1 MEYLGKKFKI
11 MHITDTQDTQF
22 TSPDTIRFITAA
34 LDSEKPDLVVFS
46 GDTVKG
52 YGVTLKI
59 GNEAANAAKTIRNTL
74 EPLVQRGVPFTFT
87 YGNHDR
93 TDKSTGEMQTI
104 VYESCP
110 SCVNGEMLSRL
121 NATDCMC
128 LPVYTAR
135 GKIAFAL
142 YLIDNC
148 SRIEGK
154 YNGVTDEQLE
164 WMEKTSEQ
172 LKEMNGGTEVP
183 ITVFQHIPV
192 YELYETL
199 DEVEKDTPG
208 ALEGNRTHRGR
219 YYALTASMRVRGEKM
234 GENIASTSQNGEFET
249 WRDKTSVRAA
259 FFGHDHINSF
269 TGTVDGIF
277 MGYTPGAGFN
287 VYGQGLKR
295 AVRILEY
302 DEDGSFETRLLTYET
317 LLGKRV
323 RNPLKLFLYNYA
335 PTSVDDAK
343 IKAKKAAPY
352 LAGAAGLAVIP
363 SVIKAIKK

>member
-1 MEYLGKKFKI
+1 

-22 TSPDTIRFITAA
+22 TSPDTINFITAA
-34 LDSEKPDLVVFS
+34 LDAEKPDLVVFS

-52 YGVTLKI
+52 YGITLKA
-59 GNEAANAAKTIRNTL
+59 GSEAANAAKTIRNTL
-74 EPLVQRGVPFTFT
+74 EPLAQRGVPFTFT
-87 YGNHDR
+87 FGNHDR
-93 TDKSTGEMQTI
+93 TEKSTGEMQTA
-104 VYESCP
+104 VYESFD

-121 NATDCMC
+121 NGTDCMC
-128 LPVYTAR
+128 LPVYTAEK
-135 GKIAFAL
+135 KIAFAL

-148 SRIEGK
+148 GRIDGK
-154 YNGVTDEQLE
+154 YNGVTDEQKE
-164 WMEKTSEQ
+164 WMEKTSEL
-172 LKEMNGGTEVP
+172 LKEKNGGSEVP

-192 YELYETL
+192 YELYDAL
-199 DEVEKDTPG
+199 DEVEKNTPG

-234 GENIASTSQNGEFET
+234 GENVASTSQNGEFET
-249 WRDKTSVRAA
+249 WRDKTSVKAA

-287 VYGQGLKR
+287 VYGQGLQR
-295 AVRILEY
+295 AVRIFEY
-302 DEDGSFETRLLTYET
+302 DEQGSFETRLLTYGE
-317 LLGKRV
+317 LCGKKV
-323 RNPLKLFLYNYA
+323 RDPLKLFLYNYA

-352 LAGAAGLAVIP
+352 LAGAVGTAALFTLLGK
-363 SVIKAIKK
+363 IKNK